1 MFGVCAANEVT
12 EMPSGTTTTRFG
24 LIRHAET
31 VWNRENRIQGHL
43 DSSLTD
49 SGKND
54 ADVWGRRLKRIEW
67 NRIFGSDL
75 GRAVDTAAIINCHLK
90 IPFETDQRL
99 REQDWGEWS
108 AKPAEKIQYEELDKL
123 DKDKRFGW
131 QFCPPGGEDR
141 ISVWQR
147 SHNALVDA
155 ARQWPGNTI
164 LVVTHEGVIKN
175 LIYRLCNRLYA
186 PGETSLIESRYL
198 HWLVIKNSGLQLDR
212 INALA
217 LS

>member
-1 MFGVCAANEVT
+1 MDKEKI
-12 EMPSGTTTTRFG
+12 TRFG

-31 VWNRENRIQGHL
+31 LWNRESRIQGHR
-43 DSSLTD
+43 DSPLTARGKKAAEAWGIRL
-49 SGKND
+49 SGIAWD
-54 ADVWGRRLKRIEW
+54 
-67 NRIFGSDL
+67 RIFGSDL
-75 GRAVDTAAIINCHLK
+75 GRAVDTAAIINHHLQ
-90 IPFETDQRL
+90 IPFETDPRL
-99 REQDWGEWS
+99 REQDWGKWTAE
-108 AKPAEKIQYEELDKL
+108 PADKIKYEELHKL
-123 DKDKRFGW
+123 DEAQRSGW

-155 ARQWPGNTI
+155 ARQWTGNTI

-186 PGETSLIESRYL
+186 PGESSLIESRHL
-198 HWLVIKNSGLQLDR
+198 HWLVIKNSGLQLDQ

>member
-1 MFGVCAANEVT
+1 MDNQK
-12 EMPSGTTTTRFG
+12 MTRFG

-31 VWNRENRIQGHL
+31 LWNRQNRIQGHG
-43 DSSLTD
+43 DSPLTAR
-49 SGKND
+49 GKKD
-54 ADVWGRRLKRIEW
+54 ADAWGRRLSGIAWDRIV
-67 NRIFGSDL
+67 GSDL
-75 GRAVDTAAIINCHLK
+75 GRAVDTAAIINQHLQ
-90 IPFETDQRL
+90 IQIETDPRL

-108 AKPAEKIQYEELDKL
+108 AKPVDKIQYEELHKL
-123 DKDKRFGW
+123 DEAQRSGW

-155 ARQWPGNTI
+155 ARQWPGDTI

-186 PGETSLIESRYL
+186 PGESSLIESRHL
-198 HWLVIKNSGLQLDR
+198 HWLVINNSGLQLDQ